1 MIGSEPDMPPD
12 PASRTGARIITD
24 EISAFLD
31 KQRLGYVATIGPGCK
46 PNVSPK
52 GTITRWDESTLIFA
66 DIRSPDTV
74 RNIEENCNVEISSID
89 PVLRKGYLFE
99 GTASVIRDAGM
110 LRRAL
115 GMYERMGIRSKIRAV
130 VAVEVSRISSVT
142 SPLYDMGATEEEVRR
157 KWGARLAEP

>member
-1 MIGSEPDMPPD
+1 MGSEPDMPPD
-12 PASRTGARIITD
+12 PDSRTGARVITD
-24 EISAFLD
+24 EIAAFLD
-31 KQRLGYVATIGPGCK
+31 KQRLGYVATIGPGCR

-52 GTITRWDESTLIFA
+52 GTITRWDKSTLIFA

-74 RNIEENCNVEISSID
+74 RNIRENGSVEISSID

-110 LRRAL
+110 LRKAL
-115 GMYERMGIRSKIRAV
+115 EMYKGRGIKSKIRAV
-130 VAVEVSRISSVT
+130 VAVEVSKVSSVT
-142 SPLYDMGATEEEVRR
+142 SPLYDMGATEEEVRE